1 MLPAEKTHYRKGLAL
16 GLTMAETFSI
26 IVFILLLACA
36 VLLIS
41 ANEAK
46 GVAEDNLKE
55 ERVDHAF
62 TRQMLENV
70 APSGINTDAWL
81 RESRRLREEL
91 ASAES
96 RIEELKSD
104 SVRRSA
110 EIEALQ
116 QVLENNDLPDQL
128 ENDLAQKAGK
138 IAALN
143 DSLVQVS
150 HEIQELEHERDSLET
165 RLEQAEKISDA
176 AREAITQHGEF
187 NPTEAAEEIKKA
199 ARADSLTDSLEV
211 ARDLISS
218 LETGRVMW
226 DSLANVSSAD
236 SLRAT
241 AVRERMRSESMQNR
255 LAAREREREEAI
267 SRAEYR
273 EEQVAQLLGGRG
285 IDPPPCWL
293 DDANNPEYMFRAVLT
308 DSGIRLFNI
317 TPPHRRN
324 DPAMQYL
331 SAIEDGRTYT
341 AEEFRN
347 ITRPIYYEGLSRRQV
362 WGPKGCRFWVRPV
375 DGTGERKDIFR
386 EWERQLWGSFWF
398 HWPRSRNLPASLK
411 VDTAPLK

>member
-46 GVAEDNLKE
+46 GIAEDNLKE
-55 ERVDHAF
+55 ERMDHAF

-70 APSGINTDAWL
+70 APADINTDAWL

-91 ASAES
+91 TYAED
-96 RIEELKSD
+96 RIKELKSD

-116 QVLENNDLPDQL
+116 QVLENNDFPDQL
-128 ENDLAQKAGK
+128 ENNLVQQAGK
-138 IAALN
+138 IASLS
-143 DSLVQVS
+143 DSLVQAS
-150 HEIQELEHERDSLET
+150 HEIQELEHQQDSLKT
-165 RLEQAEKISDA
+165 RLQEAKNISEA
-176 AREAITQHGEF
+176 ACEAITQHEGL

-199 ARADSLTDSLEV
+199 ARADSLTERLEV

-226 DSLANVSSAD
+226 DSLATVSSAD

-255 LAAREREREEAI
+255 LAAREREREDAMDRLATANRERDEAI
-267 SRAEYR
+267 GRAGYWKQEVER
-273 EEQVAQLLGGRG
+273 LRVGLG
-285 IDPPPCWL
+285 IEPPPCWL
-293 DDANNPEYMFRAVLT
+293 DDENNPEYMFQAVLT
-308 DSGIRLFNI
+308 DSGIRLFDI

-324 DPAMQYL
+324 DPVIQYL
-331 SAIEDGRTYT
+331 SAIEDGRTY

-362 WGPKGCRFWVRPV
+362 WGPKGCRFWVLPV
-375 DGTGERKDIFR
+375 DRTGERKDIFR
-386 EWERQLWGSFWF
+386 EWESQLWDRFWF
-398 HWPRSRNLPASLK
+398 NWP
-411 VDTAPLK
+411 